1 MERVLVRY
9 GDLTLKG
16 RNQHQFL
23 STVKSELTAK
33 LQGLDV
39 FFEWRHDR
47 CYIVLSNA
55 SYDDVA
61 ERLKR
66 VAGLYSYSRVVKT
79 DRTIEAIA
87 DAAVALMKQEIHL
100 KPTTFK
106 VETKRADKTY
116 PMTSQEVTREIS
128 RRILPQLPHL
138 IVDVKEPERTLD
150 IELRDD
156 GYAYLFVGQEFGM
169 GGFPAGTAGK
179 GLLLL
184 SGGIDSPVAGY
195 LAMKKGVE
203 LELIHFESTPLTS
216 IEAAQKVVDLAAIL
230 AKYAPDSQIRLHL
243 VPFEALHAK
252 LLEVIPESYTIT
264 IMRRMMYRIAAR
276 LVEGRKL
283 DLLVNGESLGQVAS
297 QTVESMKTISMVTDV
312 LILRPLV
319 TYDKNDIIKIARE
332 IGTFDVSNRPF
343 EDCCAIYV
351 PKSPVIRPDPAFAA
365 LLERKTD
372 FEPYLAQ
379 CVREV
384 RTVVV
389 KAGSPIDLAARGLT
403 VAQALQ

>member
-39 FFEWRHDR
+39 TFEWRHDR
-47 CYIVLSNA
+47 CYIVLENA

-61 ERLKR
+61 QRLKR

-79 DRTIEAIA
+79 ERTLEAIA
-87 DAAVALMKQEIHL
+87 DAAVALMKQEIRL

-106 VETKRADKTY
+106 VETKRADKTF

-128 RRILPQLPHL
+128 RRILPQLPQL
-138 IVDVKEPERTLD
+138 IVDVKDPERTLD

-156 GYAYLFVGQEFGM
+156 GFAYLFVGQEFGM

-203 LELIHFESTPLTS
+203 LEVIHFESTPLTS

-230 AKYAPDSQIRLHL
+230 AKYAPDNQLRLHL
-243 VPFEALHAK
+243 VPFEPLHSI
-252 LLEVIPESYTIT
+252 LLETIPESYTIT

-276 LVEGRKL
+276 LLESRKL

-297 QTVESMKTISMVTDV
+297 QTVESMKTISMVTDA

-351 PKSPVIRPDPAFAA
+351 PKSPVIRPDAAFAA

-372 FEPYLAQ
+372 FEPYLTQ

-384 RTVVV
+384 RTLVVT
-389 KAGSPIDLAARGLT
+389 AGSPIDLAARGLT